1 MRIQR
6 LGTWKSAGGAAMLA
20 ILSGAGLTGCDE
32 PQAKTEPVVRAIQHM
47 KVEDRASGQVR
58 KISGLIQ
65 AADKSTLSFAVGG
78 TVERIF
84 VKLGDQVQPGQTLAR
99 LDTKPYRLTVTAAQ
113 GKLAEARAQLRD
125 RHEKYKSQRRLYKD
139 GWTTK
144 SKFDLARANY
154 ETARGAIS
162 IATAELDIARRDL
175 GKTVL
180 KAPFAGSISRK
191 AIDNFKEI
199 QPGQTIF
206 ELQNDARLEAAILVP
221 AVLIDLIRE
230 GTKVTIKVPNIEN
243 RQYQGVVHKVGTKA
257 ERANA
262 FPVKILIGEHGA
274 ELRPGMTAETTF
286 KFERNGGQKGLLVPL
301 PALLLSDDKDGG
313 FIFVF
318 DPKTQAVARRA
329 VRVSDVSGNDVEVV
343 SGLNPGDII
352 ATAGVSFL
360 NDGQKVTL
368 YRGN

>member
-1 MRIQR
+1 MTIQR
-6 LGTWKSAGGAAMLA
+6 PATWKKAVGGAVLVALA
-20 ILSGAGLTGCDE
+20 AAVLVGCDE
-32 PQAKTEPVVRAIQHM
+32 PQAKTEPVVRAIQYM
-47 KVEDRASGQVR
+47 KVEDRAAGQVR

-65 AADKSTLSFAVGG
+65 AADKSTLSFAVNG
-78 TVERIF
+78 TVEKIF
-84 VKLGDQVQPGQTLAR
+84 VKLGDRVKPGQTLAK
-99 LDTKPYRLTVTAAQ
+99 LDTKPYSLATTAAR

-125 RHEKYKSQRRLYKD
+125 KHEKYKSQRKLYKD

-230 GTKVTIKVPNIEN
+230 GTRVAIVIPNVEN
-243 RQYQGVVHKVGTKA
+243 RGYRGVVHKVGTKA

-262 FPVKILIGEHGA
+262 FPVKILIDDHGS
-274 ELRPGMTAETTF
+274 ELRPGMTAEVTF
-286 KFERNGGQKGLLVPL
+286 KFEQNGAAEALLAPL
-301 PALLLSDDKDGG
+301 PSLLLSEAKDGG
-313 FIFVF
+313 FVFVF
-318 DPKTQAVARRA
+318 DPKTGTVSRRA
-329 VRVSDVSGNDVEVV
+329 VKVRDVSGNDIEIVG
-343 SGLNPGDII
+343 GLKTGDII

-368 YRGN
+368 YEGN